1 MTIKEI
7 KCKSILTKSK
17 LPGCDYVINPYSG
30 CLMNCVYCYSRFIK
44 RFTGHKEPWGSYA
57 DVKINAPE
65 VLEKEIRHAKKGMIF
80 LSSITDAYQ
89 PIEKKYKL
97 TRKILKIIL
106 ERQFPVAILTK
117 STLVL
122 RDIDI
127 FKKFN
132 DITVGVSIS
141 SLDENIKDFEPVAAS
156 PKERIKILQTL
167 HKNKINTYAH
177 IGPILPG
184 FTDLPKIFAALKG
197 IVNDTWLESFNT
209 KGENWTGVAKI
220 LKRKYPELLPKYE
233 EIFFTKKKEPYLT
246 DLKKEISNLSKKYN
260 IETKFF
266 VHGG

>member
-44 RFTGHKEPWGSYA
+44 RFTGHKEPWGSYV

-65 VLEKEIRHAKKGMIF
+65 VLEKEIKHAKKGMVF

-97 TRKILKIIL
+97 TRKILEIL
-106 ERQFPVAILTK
+106 LEHQFPVAILTK

-122 RDIDI
+122 RDIDL
-127 FKKFN
+127 FKKFD

-141 SLDENIKDFEPVAAS
+141 SLAESIKDFEPVAAL

-184 FTDLPKIFAALKG
+184 FTDLPKIFEAIKE
-197 IVNDTWLESFNT
+197 IVSDIWLESFNT
-209 KGENWTGVAKI
+209 TGENWTGVEKI
-220 LKRKYPELLPKYE
+220 LKRKYPELLPKYKE
-233 EIFFTKKKEPYLT
+233 TFFTKEKESYLGE
-246 DLKKEISNLSKKYN
+246 LKREISNLSKEYK
-260 IETKFF
+260 IKTQFF
-266 VHGG
+266 VHGE

>member
-7 KCKSILTKSK
+7 MCKSILTKSK

-44 RFTGHKEPWGSYA
+44 RFTGHKEPWGSYV
-57 DVKINAPE
+57 DVKINA
-65 VLEKEIRHAKKGMIF
+65 VDILEKEIKHAKKGMVF

-97 TRKILKIIL
+97 TRKILEIL
-106 ERQFPVAILTK
+106 LEHQFPVSILTK
-117 STLVL
+117 SALVL
-122 RDIDI
+122 RDMDL
-127 FKKFN
+127 FKRFN

-141 SLDENIKDFEPVAAS
+141 SLDKNIKDFEPIAAP
-156 PKERIKILQTL
+156 PKERIKILRTL

-177 IGPILPG
+177 LGPILPG
-184 FTDLPKIFAALKG
+184 FTDLPKIFASIKG
-197 IVNDTWLESFNT
+197 TVDDVWLESFNT
-209 KGENWTGVAKI
+209 TGKNWTGVEKI
-220 LKRKYPELLPKYE
+220 LKRKYPGLLPKYK
-233 EIFFTKKKEPYLT
+233 EIFFTKKKESYLIG
-246 DLKKEISNLSKKYN
+246 LKKEISNLSKKYK